1 MQDTK
6 QLMKIIHFFPKILA
20 LIAVSLLVLRSMT
33 VADGSW
39 DTLSYHLP
47 FAAMRVGLL
56 SDDNFVFSSPI
67 AAAYL
72 GFPSAIYYVK
82 GFLWSITGK
91 AEASQLVSILS
102 VMIFALF
109 AKKTLLMPTEWLVI
123 GVLSIP
129 AIQIGASTNMTD
141 VPANMGM
148 AMMFLSLYKLIIQP
162 AQINKTDLL
171 WLLIACL
178 ITSGSKPQAVIVGCF
193 LFATYLAVF
202 FWLKKSD
209 AIQYNEL
216 LTKKTTIFG
225 LVFSAL
231 VISYPALVN
240 LYSYQNPLYPM
251 DVKIAGI
258 HLKGIFGANSW
269 PDPAYLNTL
278 PQQVRW
284 LLSVL
289 ELNAF
294 DLRPLPYMLGQGD
307 VPRTAKSF
315 TMGGY
320 FSPLIL
326 MSLFV
331 IILTA
336 IKKTHREYVRGLL
349 LFLGV
354 TLFIASLPSSN
365 ELRYYSFWAVSLVA
379 IAINQLESDKD
390 DLELKGVFLTYK
402 AFLVASFV
410 FIVLI
415 TGGQYFK
422 WQGKSYAELANSF
435 PKDRLVIH
443 THTNTTY
450 CYMDDFRGA
459 IFDSAVFSDSTNIVM
474 GGVKK
479 FATSKH
485 DVCTKAAQ

>member
-1 MQDTK
+1 
-6 QLMKIIHFFPKILA
+6 MKIFNFFPKVLA
-20 LIAVSLLVLRSMT
+20 LIAVLLLVLRSMM

-47 FAAMRVGLL
+47 FAAMRAGLL
-56 SDDNFVFSSPI
+56 SPDNFVLSSPL

-72 GFPSAIYYVK
+72 GFPSAIYYLK
-82 GFLWSITGK
+82 GFLWSVTGK

-102 VMIFALF
+102 VIIFALF
-109 AKKTLLMPTEWLVI
+109 AKKTLRIPTEWLLI

-129 AIQIGASTNMTD
+129 AIQIGATANMTD

-162 AQINKTDLL
+162 TQLSKSDLL

-178 ITSGSKPQAVIVGCF
+178 VTSGSKPQAVIVGCF
-193 LFATYLAVF
+193 LFAGYLSVF

-209 AIQYNEL
+209 VIQYNEL
-216 LTKKTTIFG
+216 LTKKTAIFG
-225 LVFSAL
+225 LVFSVIA
-231 VISYPALVN
+231 ISYPALVN
-240 LYSYQNPLYPM
+240 LYSYQNPIYPM

-258 HLKGIFGANSW
+258 HLKGVFGANSW

-284 LLSVL
+284 MLSVL

-294 DLRPLPYMLGQGD
+294 DLRPLPYMPGQGD
-307 VPRTAKSF
+307 VPRSAKSF

-331 IILTA
+331 IILTT
-336 IKKTHREYVRGLL
+336 IKKVRREYVRGLL
-349 LFLGV
+349 LLAVATF
-354 TLFIASLPSSN
+354 FIAFLPGSN

-379 IAINQLESDKD
+379 IAINQLESNKD
-390 DLELKGVFLTYK
+390 DLELKGVLLTYK
-402 AFLVASFV
+402 SFLVVSFV
-410 FIVLI
+410 FIAFI
-415 TGGQYFK
+415 TGGEYFK
-422 WQGKSYAELANSF
+422 WQGLTYAELANTF

-443 THTNTTY
+443 TDTNTTY

-459 IFDSAVFSDSTNIVM
+459 IFDSAVFSDSTNVVM
-474 GGVKK
+474 GGVKY
-479 FATSKH
+479 FSTSKH
-485 DVCTKAAQ
+485 DICKKAAQ